1 MATLEIRDLHVSVE
15 ADNARK
21 EILKGVDLIVKQGET
36 HAIMGPNGSGKSTLA
51 YSLAGHPKYTI
62 TSGTVTLDGED
73 VLAMTVDERAR
84 AGLFLAMQYPVEI
97 PGVSVSNFLRT
108 SATAVRGE
116 APKLRTWVKEVK
128 ETMADLQMDPAF
140 AERNVN
146 EGFSG
151 GEKKR
156 HEILQLELLAE
167 GRDPRRDRLRPGR
180 RRPARRLRGRQPG
193 PRDRRGRHTA
203 DHALHADPPLHQA
216 RLRTRLRQRPY
227 CRVRRRRA
235 RRQAGERGLRGIC
248 EGWRFRVTQLPGLLD
263 TEAIRKDFPLLDRTV
278 HDGKKIV
285 YLDSAATSQ
294 KPRQVLDALS
304 EYYERHNANVHRGVY
319 TIAEEATALYEG
331 ARDKVAA
338 FINAPS
344 RNEVIF
350 TKNASESLNLVANM
364 LGWADEPYRVDHET
378 EIVITE
384 MEHHSNIVPWQLLSQ
399 RTGAKLKWFGITDD
413 GRLDLSNIDEI
424 ITEKTKIVSF
434 TLVSNI
440 MGTINPVEKIIR
452 RAQQVGAL
460 VCIDAS
466 QAAPHM
472 VLDVQALQADFVAF
486 TGHKMV
492 GPTGIGVLWGRH
504 ELLEDLPPFL
514 GGGEMIET
522 VSMHSSTYAPAPHKF
537 EAGTP
542 PIAQAVG
549 LGAAVDYL
557 SAIGMDKIFQH
568 EHAITEYAVKRL
580 LEVPDLKIIGPATA
594 EDRGATISFT
604 LGDIHPHDV
613 GQVLDEQGI
622 AVRVGHHCARPVCL
636 RYGIPATT
644 RASFYLYSTP
654 AEVDALVDGLEHVRN
669 FFG

>member
-1 MATLEIRDLHVSVE
+1 M
-15 ADNARK
+15 
-21 EILKGVDLIVKQGET
+21 
-36 HAIMGPNGSGKSTLA
+36 
-51 YSLAGHPKYTI
+51 
-62 TSGTVTLDGED
+62 
-73 VLAMTVDERAR
+73 
-84 AGLFLAMQYPVEI
+84 
-97 PGVSVSNFLRT
+97 
-108 SATAVRGE
+108 
-116 APKLRTWVKEVK
+116 
-128 ETMADLQMDPAF
+128 
-140 AERNVN
+140 
-146 EGFSG
+146 
-151 GEKKR
+151 
-156 HEILQLELLAE
+156 
-167 GRDPRRDRLRPGR
+167 
-180 RRPARRLRGRQPG
+180 
-193 PRDRRGRHTA
+193 
-203 DHALHADPPLHQA
+203 
-216 RLRTRLRQRPY
+216 
-227 CRVRRRRA
+227 
-235 RRQAGERGLRGIC
+235 
-248 EGWRFRVTQLPGLLD
+248 TQLPGLLD

-294 KPRQVLDALS
+294 KPRQVLDALN

-344 RNEVIF
+344 RDEVIF

-378 EIVITE
+378 EIVTTE

-440 MGTINPVEKIIR
+440 MGTHNPVEQIVR
-452 RAQQVGAL
+452 RAQEVGAL
-460 VCIDAS
+460 VCVDAS

-492 GPTGIGVLWGRH
+492 GPTGIGVLWGRQ

-557 SAIGMDKIFQH
+557 SAIGMENIHRH
-568 EHAITEYAVKRL
+568 EQAITAYAVKRL
-580 LEVPDLKIIGPATA
+580 WRCRTSG
-594 EDRGATISFT
+594 SS
-604 LGDIHPHDV
+604 
-613 GQVLDEQGI
+613 
-622 AVRVGHHCARPVCL
+622 ARPPRRTAARRSPSRSATSTRTTWGRCWTN
-636 RYGIPATT
+636 RASRSGSATT
-644 RASFYLYSTP
+644 APARSACGTEFLRRRERRSICTPRPPRSTP
-654 AEVDALVDGLEHVRN
+654 WWTAWNTSGTFSVRAA
-669 FFG
+669 GD